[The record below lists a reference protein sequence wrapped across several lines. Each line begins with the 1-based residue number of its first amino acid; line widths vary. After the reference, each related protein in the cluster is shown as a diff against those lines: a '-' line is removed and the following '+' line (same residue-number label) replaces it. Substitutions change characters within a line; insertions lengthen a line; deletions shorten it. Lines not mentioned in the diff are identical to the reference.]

1 MKNIIF
7 FSLLSFF
14 VLSSC
19 KNESKKTEQKGAPAV
34 EQNVKVKKVKKI
46 KSPEELQA
54 EEKEVVKDLLAFGV
68 KVPENMNF
76 KESLINNFG
85 YKKSVFEIKDIDEAD
100 KNTLDQ
106 WYQNQVNQLKK
117 EHWEAETIQKDKN
130 ISGSV
135 FNMTQFKK
143 AQGGQST
150 LSDVLQISTAYLP
163 KQKTY
168 LITFKPYE
176 IE

>member
-7 FSLLSFF
+7 LSLLSFF

-19 KNESKKTEQKGAPAV
+19 KSEPKKTEQKEEPAV
-34 EQNVKVKKVKKI
+34 EQKVNVKKVK
-46 KSPEELQA
+46 SPKELKA
-54 EEKEVVKDLLAFGV
+54 EEKEVVKDLAALGV
-68 KVPENMNF
+68 EVPDNIQY

-85 YKKSVFEIKDIDEAD
+85 YKKSVFERKDVEEGDT
-100 KNTLDQ
+100 NVFDQ
-106 WYQNQVNQLKK
+106 WYQNQINQLKK
-117 EHWEAETIQKDKN
+117 EGWEAETIQKDEN
-130 ISGSV
+130 ISGSI

-143 AQGGQST
+143 AQGGDST
-150 LSDVLQISTAYLP
+150 LSDIIQISTAYLP
-163 KQKTY
+163 KHNTY